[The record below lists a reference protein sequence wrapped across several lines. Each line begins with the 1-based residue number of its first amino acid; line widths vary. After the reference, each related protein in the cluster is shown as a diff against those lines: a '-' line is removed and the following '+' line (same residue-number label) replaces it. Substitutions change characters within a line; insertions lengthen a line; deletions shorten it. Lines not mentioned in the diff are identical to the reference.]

1 MSTRLTLHP
10 DYRHLETFV
19 RSLPQRFSRGEGTLI
34 HDGRN
39 QLRTYTYEG
48 LRLVVKSYK
57 IPHLLNR
64 LVYGFLR
71 SGKAQRAYEYALLLR
86 RDGFGSPQPVAWS
99 AERTAGILFGR
110 SYFVSLQSECP
121 YTYADLMA
129 HRIEREDEVFRA
141 IGRLTARLHNRGMI
155 HTDYSRGNILIG
167 FAPDGTI
174 RLELIDLNRL
184 RFHKIS
190 LEEGL
195 HNLFERLPAD
205 KKQRA
210 LMQDAYLAERK
221 ER

>member
-1 MSTRLTLHP
+1 MNTLILHP
-10 DYRHLETFV
+10 DFRHLEDFV

-39 QLRTYTYEG
+39 QLRTFTHQG

-64 LVYGFLR
+64 LVYGTLR

-86 RDGFGSPQPVAWS
+86 QKGFGSPQPVAWS
-99 AERTAGILFGR
+99 AHRTAGLLFGH
-110 SYFVSLQSECP
+110 SYFVSLESECP
-121 YTYADLMA
+121 YTYAHLMA
-129 HRIEREDEVFRA
+129 HRIPREEEVLQA
-141 IGRLTARLHNRGMI
+141 IGRLTARLHNQGMI

-184 RFHKIS
+184 RFHPIS
-190 LEEGL
+190 IEEGL
-195 HNLFERLPAD
+195 QNLFERLPAD
-205 KKQRA
+205 HKQRT
-210 LMQDAYLAERK
+210 LMQSAYLAER
-221 ER
+221 ETV